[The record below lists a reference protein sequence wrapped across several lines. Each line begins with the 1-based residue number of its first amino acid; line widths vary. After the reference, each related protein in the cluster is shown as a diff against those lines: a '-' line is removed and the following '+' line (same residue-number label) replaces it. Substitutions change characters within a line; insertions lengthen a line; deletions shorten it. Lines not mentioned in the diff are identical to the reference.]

1 MQNYHAN
8 LKLKIAGLL
17 AASVAFLPATSQA
30 EDDAVFSV
38 NIVGFQKQDL
48 PPSGQFVLASVPF
61 ETGDPATLLSVFG
74 TNSLRQANNPTLCD
88 RIILFDATSQTYQ
101 TWAQWTDGN
110 FYRANNLSQWQA
122 DIQSNNPGNP
132 EIPAGTGY
140 WMLSSSSSATN
151 SITYVGNVV
160 MTDQQV
166 VAMPVGLD
174 IRGYPFSSAVS
185 IADIGFV
192 SSGAAGN
199 NNYLLADQISIYENG
214 AYRTY
219 ALRAGKWYEANSLA
233 NWQQAIEADF
243 ELQPGQGFFYRARS
257 AFSWTENNPYLMS
270 LE

>member
-30 EDDAVFSV
+30 EEDAVFSV

-74 TNSLRQANNPTLCD
+74 TNTLRQNNNIGLCD
-88 RIILFDATSQTYQ
+88 RIILYDALTQTYQ
-101 TWAQWTDGN
+101 TWAQWTNGN

-122 DIQSNNPGNP
+122 VIFGNTPGNP
-132 EIPAGTGY
+132 EVPIGTGF
-140 WMLSSSSSATN
+140 WILSSATN
-151 SITYVGNVV
+151 IINFVGNVV
-160 MTDQQV
+160 MVDQQV
-166 VAMPVGLD
+166 VPISTGLALL
-174 IRGYPFSSAVS
+174 GYPFSSAVS
-185 IADIGFV
+185 IADLGLV
-192 SSGAAGN
+192 SSGATAN
-199 NNYLLADQISIYENG
+199 NNYGLADQISIYENG

-233 NWQQAIEADF
+233 NWRQEIEADF
-243 ELQPGQGFFYRARS
+243 ELQPGQGFFYRAQS